1 MIGPIKIMGLRFDI
15 TGGQLAGIFIKAL
28 ASVAA
33 I

>member
-1 MIGPIKIMGLRFDI
+1 MIGPIKIMGLRSDI
-15 TGGQLAGIFIKAL
+15 TGGQLAGIFVKVR